1 MSEYRS
7 SLEKYGIYF
16 DDLNRLKVLDEAT
29 GSQALELK
37 DTCYNFLSS
46 VSDFQ
51 TIAGSFIK
59 IFDSL
64 SNQVEKEKIYTIG
77 LRNLLQSYSKHREL
91 EVQQLSSLIREKQ
104 HQYERLRVEYEAFKK
119 LESNQV
125 EFMEQFV
132 LQK

>member
-51 TIAGSFIK
+51 TIA
-59 IFDSL
+59 
-64 SNQVEKEKIYTIG
+64 G